1 MKTREEQAVALFKE
15 GSEVNAAQLRDGF
28 TPSRGQL
35 LAMVVRLSLPVVIA
49 ELCSTAMQYI
59 DAAMVGS
66 LGEVATASIG
76 IVESTTWLVGG
87 LCTAAATGFSVQVAQ
102 LVGANRLGDARNVLR
117 QSIIVL
123 IGFSLLLGAVC
134 AALSG
139 PLPIW
144 LGAEP
149 DVVVGASAYLLV
161 FALGLPFLQL
171 NRACVNMLQCSG
183 DMRTPSALNV
193 LMCALDVVFNLAFIF
208 PTRTVTVFGASITL
222 WNMLQCSGDMRTPS
236 ALNVLMC
243 ALDVVFNLAF
253 IFPTRTVTVFGASIT
268 LWGAGLGVVGAAI
281 GTVVAEAIVA
291 LLMLWATCVRSPVLK
306 LFGGDT
312 NGARWRPTSRCLRTA
327 ARISAP
333 IALERV
339 LINGAQIVSTGIVAP
354 LGTTAVAANAL
365 AVTAESLCY
374 MPGFGIGS
382 AATTLVGQAQIVSTG
397 IVAPLG
403 TTAVAAN
410 ALAVTAESLCYMPG
424 FGIGS
429 AATTLVGQ
437 SIGANRRD
445 LTRRFART
453 SVALGMGIMTV
464 MGVLMYLLAP
474 AMLALL
480 TPVAA
485 VQALGTEVLR
495 IEAFAEPLFGAAI
508 VCAGA
513 LRGAGDTLGPSLI
526 NLTTMWGI
534 RITMA
539 ALLAPR
545 IGLAGVWIAM
555 CVELCVRGSLF
566 LVRLLRERWLTRA
579 SVV

>member
-222 WNMLQCSGDMRTPS
+222 W
-236 ALNVLMC
+236 
-243 ALDVVFNLAF
+243 
-253 IFPTRTVTVFGASIT
+253 
-268 LWGAGLGVVGAAI
+268 GAGLGVVGAAI

-339 LINGAQIVSTGIVAP
+339 LING
-354 LGTTAVAANAL
+354 
-365 AVTAESLCY
+365 
-374 MPGFGIGS
+374 
-382 AATTLVGQAQIVSTG
+382 AQIVSTG

>member
-1 MKTREEQAVALFKE
+1 MALFKE

-102 LVGANRLGDARNVLR
+102 LVGAARLGEARNVLR
-117 QSIIVL
+117 QSLLV
-123 IGFSLLLGAVC
+123 LLGFGLVLMAAC
-134 AALSG
+134 IALSG
-139 PLPIW
+139 PLPRW

-149 DVVVGASAYLLV
+149 DVLVGASAYLWI
-161 FALGLPFLQL
+161 FALGLPFVQI

-183 DMRTPSALNV
+183 DMRTPSVLNV
-193 LMCALDVVFNLAFIF
+193 LMCLLDVVFNLAFIF
-208 PTRTVTVFGASITL
+208 PTHTVEAFGAS
-222 WNMLQCSGDMRTPS
+222 
-236 ALNVLMC
+236 
-243 ALDVVFNLAF
+243 F
-253 IFPTRTVTVFGASIT
+253 T
-268 LWGAGLGVVGAAI
+268 LWGAGLGVVGAAV

-291 LLMLWATCVRSPVLK
+291 LLMLWATCVNSPTLRI
-306 LFGGDT
+306 FGTAADP
-312 NGARWRPTSRCLRTA
+312 NAEVARWRPTARCLKA
-327 ARISAP
+327 AVRISAP

-339 LINGAQIVSTGIVAP
+339 LINGAQVVSTGIVAP
-354 LGTTAVAANAL
+354 LGTTAVAAN
-365 AVTAESLCY
+365 S
-374 MPGFGIGS
+374 
-382 AATTLVGQAQIVSTG
+382 
-397 IVAPLG
+397 
-403 TTAVAAN
+403 
-410 ALAVTAESLCYMPG
+410 LAVTAESLCYMPG

-437 SIGANRRD
+437 SIGADRRD

-453 SVALGMGIMTV
+453 SVALGMAVMTV

-485 VQALGTEVLR
+485 VQALGVEVLR

-513 LRGAGDTLGPSLI
+513 LRGAGDTLVPSLI

-545 IGLAGVWIAM
+545 VGLVGVWLAM

-566 LVRLLRERWLTRA
+566 LVRLLRERWLAKA

>member
-1 MKTREEQAVALFKE
+1 MALFKE

-102 LVGANRLGDARNVLR
+102 LVGAARLAEARNVLR
-117 QSIIVL
+117 QSLLV
-123 IGFSLLLGAVC
+123 LLGFGLALMAAC
-134 AALSG
+134 IALSD
-139 PLPIW
+139 PLPRW

-149 DVVVGASAYLLV
+149 DVLPGATAYLWI
-161 FALGLPFLQL
+161 FALGLPFVQI
-171 NRACVNMLQCSG
+171 NRTCVNMLQCSG

-193 LMCALDVVFNLAFIF
+193 LMCVLDVVFNLMFIF
-208 PTRTVTVFGASITL
+208 PTRTATVLG
-222 WNMLQCSGDMRTPS
+222 
-236 ALNVLMC
+236 V
-243 ALDVVFNLAF
+243 DV
-253 IFPTRTVTVFGASIT
+253 T
-268 LWGAGLGVVGAAI
+268 LWGAGLGVAGAAV
-281 GTVVAEAIVA
+281 GTVLAEAVVA
-291 LLMLWATCVRSPVLK
+291 LLMLWATCVRSPTLRI
-306 LFGGDT
+306 FGKGSAALAGT
-312 NGARWRPTSRCLRTA
+312 GTQTARWKPTARCLAAA

-339 LINGAQIVSTGIVAP
+339 LINGAQVVSTGIVAP
-354 LGTTAVAANAL
+354 LGTTAVAAN
-365 AVTAESLCY
+365 S
-374 MPGFGIGS
+374 
-382 AATTLVGQAQIVSTG
+382 
-397 IVAPLG
+397 
-403 TTAVAAN
+403 
-410 ALAVTAESLCYMPG
+410 LAVTAESLCYMPG

-453 SVALGMGIMTV
+453 SVALGMAVMTV

-485 VQALGTEVLR
+485 VQVLGTQVLR

-513 LRGAGDTLGPSLI
+513 LRGAGDTLVPSLI
-526 NLTTMWGI
+526 NLATMWGI
-534 RITMA
+534 RITAA

-545 IGLAGVWIAM
+545 VGLAGVWLAM

-579 SVV
+579 RVV